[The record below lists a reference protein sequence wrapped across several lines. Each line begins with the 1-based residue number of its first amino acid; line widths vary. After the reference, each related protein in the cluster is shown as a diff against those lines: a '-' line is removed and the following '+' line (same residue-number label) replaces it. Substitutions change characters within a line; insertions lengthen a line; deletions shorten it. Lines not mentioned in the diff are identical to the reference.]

1 MKPGTTAARRCAQC
15 SVRTRTT
22 RAWYLYGKRRTTP
35 RVIERIK
42 CSSKNYYG
50 VSSLMVMPPDGR
62 SHRRGACSVY
72 TRDPRDEVETSR
84 VLRRW
89 CMVVGWFACWFG
101 TVLGLLAKTPNLVKT
116 SDGALFIGSGPDG
129 SRNAGGRGDRRG
141 ACGVASRL
149 TAGSQGAVS
158 STRTDVR
165 GDSGMR

>member
-1 MKPGTTAARRCAQC
+1 VRGTYT
-15 SVRTRTT
+15 
-22 RAWYLYGKRRTTP
+22 GKRTTP

-42 CSSKNYYG
+42 CSSKNYYD

-101 TVLGLLAKTPNLVKT
+101 TVLGLLAKTSNLVKT

-129 SRNAGGRGDRRG
+129 SRNAGI
-141 ACGVASRL
+141 AVARAAWRHGPVHKALS
-149 TAGSQGAVS
+149 AVS